1 MKPFGSVVSAVI
13 GLAMALVLVA
23 WAVVA
28 VVLISVVRLA
38 MSVGGSLLRGA
49 RHRFH
54 EPPPSQP
61 SSTPDGAM
69 QPVEGSLR

>member
-38 MSVGGSLLRGA
+38 MSVGGSLLRGT
-49 RHRFH
+49 RHR
-54 EPPPSQP
+54 
-61 SSTPDGAM
+61 
-69 QPVEGSLR
+69 